1 MKKLLQDPELNIWP
15 GEVKG
20 DTTSA
25 KCEIC
30 KTVFK
35 LSTLGKSALKDHS
48 DGKKDLSEV
57 KKMKTFFLPVN
68 EAANKIS
75 SPVSSQSA
83 LQNLDSFVYTC
94 QTMVTEIIWALKIV
108 SSGEYC

>member
-30 KTVFK
+30 RTVLK

-68 EAANKIS
+68 EAANEIS

-94 QTMVTEIIWALKIV
+94 QTMVTEIIWALKVV

>member
-25 KCEIC
+25 KCKIC
-30 KTVFK
+30 RTVFK
-35 LSTLGKSALKDHS
+35 LSTMGKSPLKDHS
-48 DGKKDLSEV
+48 DG
-57 KKMKTFFLPVN
+57 KMKTFFLPVN

-75 SPVSSQSA
+75 SPVSYQSA
-83 LQNLDSFVYTC
+83 QQNLDGFVYTS
-94 QTMVTEIIWALKIV
+94 QTMVIEIIWALKTV